1 MAAIK
6 AVTGC
11 RHAPRLPSRPLQ
23 IRIHRDADHER
34 WQRRGD
40 VVPKRIVRE
49 LQQRS
54 FVFRRRGF
62 DRRGEAGS
70 RPYRARAGEPLDEVT
85 AKRPRGLAML
95 WELFPLLR
103 SPPFPVST
111 RPSVS
116 APSNRL
122 ARPVRRAG
130 PRAASAVAPLS
141 QGVASQTGRWRSA
154 VARLDTSPLTVGPRV
169 FRGSGSL
176 GFSRHTIRPSPAF
189 RIARNQ

>member
-1 MAAIK
+1 MP
-6 AVTGC
+6 
-11 RHAPRLPSRPLQ
+11 PRLPSRPLQ

-130 PRAASAVAPLS
+130 PRAASAVAPAKPAAGGQLWP
-141 QGVASQTGRWRSA
+141 AWTPRRSPSA
-154 VARLDTSPLTVGPRV
+154 RV
-169 FRGSGSL
+169 FSGGAEALGS
-176 GFSRHTIRPSPAF
+176 RCHTIRPSPAF